1 MKKRQKTTQQT
12 KSDFLKGNI
21 EMKMCNKRKEK
32 EEYCPKGLH
41 QASVSTGNVWC
52 LHWPTLGTLPAST
65 GNVWCLHWPTLGTLP
80 ASTGNVWCLH
90 WPTLGTLPAST
101 GNVWCLHWPTLG
113 TLPASTGNVW
123 CLHRPTLGTLPASTG
138 NVWCLHRPTL
148 GTLPASTGNVWCL
161 HRPTLGTL
169 PASTGNVWCLHRP
182 TLGTLS
188 VSTGNVWCLHRPT
201 LGTLSAS
208 TDQHSARSQHP
219 QGMCGASTDQ
229 HSARSQPPQGMWG
242 AETAPL
248 STRSDPPQG
257 MCGAGQPHSRHALR
271 FHRVC
276 AVQVS
281 PTLDTLCASTGY
293 VRCRSAPLSTRSA
306 PPQGMCG
313 AGQPHSR
320 HALRLH
326 RVYAVQ
332 VSPTLDTLCA
342 STGYVRCRDRPT
354 LDTLWSST
362 GYVRCRSAPL
372 STRSALPQGMCGAG
386 QPHSRHALRL
396 HRVCAVQVSPTLDT
410 LCASIGLQ
418 YVRCRSAP
426 LSTRSALPQGMW
438 GAETA
443 PLSTR
448 SDPPQ
453 GMCGAGQPHS
463 RHALRFHR
471 VCAVQVSPTLDT
483 LCASTGYVRCR
494 VSPTLDTLC
503 ASTGYVRCRSAPLS
517 TRSALPQGMWGAE
530 TAPLSTRSAPPQ
542 GMCGAGQPHSRHA
555 LRLHRVCA
563 VQVSPT
569 LDTLCASTGYV
580 RCRDR
585 PTLDTLWSSTGYVRC
600 RSAPLSTRSAL
611 PQGMCGAGQPH
622 SRHALRLHRV
632 CAVQVSPTLDTLC
645 ASTGYV
651 RCRSA
656 PLSTRSALP
665 QGMCGAGQPHS
676 RHALR
681 LHRVCAVQV
690 SPTLDTLCASTGYVR
705 CRSAPLSTRSAPPQG
720 MCGASPHSRH
730 ALRLHRVCA
739 VQVSPTLD
747 TLCASTGYVRCRS
760 APLSTRSA
768 PPQGVCGASQLHSR
782 HALRLHRVC
791 AVQVSSTLDTL
802 CASTGCVRCKSAPLS
817 TRSAPPQGVCGAA
830 PLSTRSA
837 PPQGM
842 CGAIQPHSRQLCA
855 STGYVRCGSAPLSTR
870 SAPPQGMCG
879 AGQPHSRHAL
889 RLHHVLS

>member
-1 MKKRQKTTQQT
+1 MKIRQKTTQQT

-169 PASTGNVWCLHRP
+169 PASTGNVSCRDRP
-182 TLGTLS
+182 TLDTLCA
-188 VSTGNVWCLHRPT
+188 STGYVRC
-201 LGTLSAS
+201 
-208 TDQHSARSQHP
+208 RS
-219 QGMCGASTDQ
+219 
-229 HSARSQPPQGMWG
+229 
-242 AETAPL
+242 APL

-326 RVYAVQ
+326 RVCEV
-332 VSPTLDTLCA
+332 P
-342 STGYVRCRDRPT
+342 RP
-354 LDTLWSST
+354 
-362 GYVRCRSAPL
+362 
-372 STRSALPQGMCGAG
+372 
-386 QPHSRHALRL
+386 PHSRHALIL
-396 HRVCAVQVSPTLDT
+396 HRVSAVQ
-410 LCASIGLQ
+410 
-418 YVRCRSAP
+418 
-426 LSTRSALPQGMW
+426 
-438 GAETA
+438 
-443 PLSTR
+443 
-448 SDPPQ
+448 
-453 GMCGAGQPHS
+453 
-463 RHALRFHR
+463 
-471 VCAVQVSPTLDT
+471 
-483 LCASTGYVRCR
+483 

-530 TAPLSTRSAPPQ
+530 TAPLSTRSDPPQ
-542 GMCGAGQPHSRHA
+542 GKCGAGQPHSRHA

-585 PTLDTLWSSTGYVRC
+585 PTLDTLCASTGYVRC
-600 RSAPLSTRSAL
+600 RSAPLSTRSAPPQSMCGAGQPHSRHALRFHRVCEVPRPPHSRHALRLHRVCAVQVSPTLDTLCASTGYVSCRDRPTLDTLCASTGYVPCKSAPLSTRSAPPQGMCGASQPHSRHALRLHRVCAVQVSPTLDTVCASTGYVRCKSAPLSTRSDPPQGVCGASHPHSRHALRLHRVCAVQVSPTLDTVCASTGYVRCKSAPLSTRSAL
-611 PQGMCGAGQPH
+611 PQGMCGAETAPLSTRSDPPQGVCGASHPH

-651 RCRSA
+651 RCRDRPTLDTLWSSTGCVRCKSSPLSTCSA
-656 PLSTRSALP
+656 PPQGMCGAETAPLSTRSDPPQGVCGAGQPHSRHGLRLHRVCAVQVSPTLDTLCASTGYVRCRDRPTLDTLWSSTGCVRCKSSPLSTRSALP
-665 QGMCGAGQPHS
+665 QGMCGAETAPLSTRSDPPQGVCGAGQPHS

-690 SPTLDTLCASTGYVR
+690 SPTLDTLWAYTTYF
-705 CRSAPLSTRSAPPQG
+705 LENIY
-720 MCGASPHSRH
+720 
-730 ALRLHRVCA
+730 L
-739 VQVSPTLD
+739 
-747 TLCASTGYVRCRS
+747 
-760 APLSTRSA
+760 
-768 PPQGVCGASQLHSR
+768 
-782 HALRLHRVC
+782 
-791 AVQVSSTLDTL
+791 
-802 CASTGCVRCKSAPLS
+802 
-817 TRSAPPQGVCGAA
+817 
-830 PLSTRSA
+830 
-837 PPQGM
+837 
-842 CGAIQPHSRQLCA
+842 
-855 STGYVRCGSAPLSTR
+855 
-870 SAPPQGMCG
+870 
-879 AGQPHSRHAL
+879 
-889 RLHHVLS
+889 

>member
-169 PASTGNVWCLHRP
+169 PASTGNVSCRDRP
-182 TLGTLS
+182 TLDTLCA
-188 VSTGNVWCLHRPT
+188 STGYVRC
-201 LGTLSAS
+201 
-208 TDQHSARSQHP
+208 RS
-219 QGMCGASTDQ
+219 
-229 HSARSQPPQGMWG
+229 
-242 AETAPL
+242 APL

-326 RVYAVQ
+326 RVCEV
-332 VSPTLDTLCA
+332 P
-342 STGYVRCRDRPT
+342 RP
-354 LDTLWSST
+354 
-362 GYVRCRSAPL
+362 
-372 STRSALPQGMCGAG
+372 
-386 QPHSRHALRL
+386 PHSRHALIL
-396 HRVCAVQVSPTLDT
+396 HRVSAVQ
-410 LCASIGLQ
+410 
-418 YVRCRSAP
+418 
-426 LSTRSALPQGMW
+426 
-438 GAETA
+438 
-443 PLSTR
+443 
-448 SDPPQ
+448 
-453 GMCGAGQPHS
+453 
-463 RHALRFHR
+463 
-471 VCAVQVSPTLDT
+471 
-483 LCASTGYVRCR
+483 

-530 TAPLSTRSAPPQ
+530 TAPLSTRSDPPQ
-542 GMCGAGQPHSRHA
+542 GKCGAGQPHSRHA

-585 PTLDTLWSSTGYVRC
+585 PTLDTLWSSTG
-600 RSAPLSTRSAL
+600 
-611 PQGMCGAGQPH
+611 
-622 SRHALRLHRV
+622 
-632 CAVQVSPTLDTLC
+632 
-645 ASTGYV
+645 
-651 RCRSA
+651 
-656 PLSTRSALP
+656 
-665 QGMCGAGQPHS
+665 
-676 RHALR
+676 
-681 LHRVCAVQV
+681 
-690 SPTLDTLCASTGYVR
+690 
-705 CRSAPLSTRSAPPQG
+705 
-720 MCGASPHSRH
+720 
-730 ALRLHRVCA
+730 
-739 VQVSPTLD
+739 
-747 TLCASTGYVRCRS
+747 
-760 APLSTRSA
+760 
-768 PPQGVCGASQLHSR
+768 
-782 HALRLHRVC
+782 
-791 AVQVSSTLDTL
+791 
-802 CASTGCVRCKSAPLS
+802 
-817 TRSAPPQGVCGAA
+817 
-830 PLSTRSA
+830 
-837 PPQGM
+837 
-842 CGAIQPHSRQLCA
+842 
-855 STGYVRCGSAPLSTR
+855 
-870 SAPPQGMCG
+870 
-879 AGQPHSRHAL
+879 
-889 RLHHVLS
+889 